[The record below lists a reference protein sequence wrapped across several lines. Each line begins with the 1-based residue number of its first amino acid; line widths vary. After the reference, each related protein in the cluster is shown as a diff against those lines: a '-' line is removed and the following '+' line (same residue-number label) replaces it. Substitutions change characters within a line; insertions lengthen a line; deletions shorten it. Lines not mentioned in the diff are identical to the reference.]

1 MLIIQVH
8 AFIFSQ
14 LFDVCLFSNV
24 FPQMVLFS
32 LNRTILI
39 KKENRTEKVRGNGEG
54 GRMGGWEEGE
64 GGRQ

>member
-39 KKENRTEKVRGNGEG
+39 KKENRKEKVRGNGEG